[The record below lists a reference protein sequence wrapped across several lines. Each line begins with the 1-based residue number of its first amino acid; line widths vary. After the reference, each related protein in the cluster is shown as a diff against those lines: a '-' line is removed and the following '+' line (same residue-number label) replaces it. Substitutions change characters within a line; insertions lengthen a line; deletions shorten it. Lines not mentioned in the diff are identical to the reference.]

1 MALKP
6 SVVILVFRILK
17 RSHCL
22 KLLDLRGWAGLN
34 GDCLQSLPVSDLE
47 RLYISGCSLAK
58 YEGIEIIMSKV
69 NHCPWL
75 HTLSW
80 DRFIRLALIVSKEA
94 CCRLTYV
101 LLLHQKF
108 ATHVFKIHLILR
120 SFQIHKCS

>member
-1 MALKP
+1 MVLF
-6 SVVILVFRILK
+6 SDVIHYCFEIFRILK

-69 NHCPWL
+69 S
-75 HTLSW
+75 LSLKT
-80 DRFIRLALIVSKEA
+80 D
-94 CCRLTYV
+94 
-101 LLLHQKF
+101 H
-108 ATHVFKIHLILR
+108 
-120 SFQIHKCS
+120 